1 MVPGSRFLV
10 EGKGEGQRVATI
22 RHFRDI
28 EAWQKAREL
37 TSSVYAVSGKGA
49 FARDFALRDQM
60 RKAAVSVAANI
71 AEGFERGGNA
81 EFIQFLSVAKG
92 SVGEVEVQLYIAL
105 DQGYVTQEEIKA
117 IEALARSTTKLI
129 SGFMEY
135 LRRSDLRGQKF
146 R

>member
-1 MVPGSRFLV
+1 M
-10 EGKGEGQRVATI
+10 ATI

-37 TSSVYAVSGKGA
+37 TNSVYAVSGKGA
-49 FARDFALRDQM
+49 FARDFALRNQV
-60 RKAAVSVAANI
+60 RKAAISVVANI

-92 SVGEVEVQLYIAL
+92 SAGEVEAQLYIAL
-105 DQGYVTQEEIKA
+105 DQGYVTQEEFKA
-117 IEALARSTTKLI
+117 IEAQIRSTKKLI

-135 LRRSDLRGQKF
+135 LRESDLRGQKF